1 MTDSSHNALARA
13 SSSYLRSAM
22 HQPIQWHEFGEEA
35 FAAARAANKP
45 MLLDIGAVWCHW
57 CHVMDRESYDDAE
70 VAAIVN
76 EHYIAVKVDRDERPD
91 IDSRYQAAV
100 GALTGQGGWP
110 LTAFLTPDGKPF
122 YGGTYF
128 PPADAYGRPSFK
140 RVLLSIAQA
149 YRDKH
154 GDVLEQAQ
162 MVESAIARAES
173 SSAGGGKVAATVIDA
188 ILESARKMFDEVNGG
203 FGSAPKF
210 PHPAALDLV
219 MDQYACGSGALPRL
233 DGAEPRHHTGSDQ
246 LRTIFAHTLEKM
258 ARGGVYDQLA
268 GGFHRYSVDERWIVP
283 HFEKMSYDNSELLKN
298 YVHAYQAT
306 GNEFFAGV
314 ARDII
319 RWMDEWLSDHAH
331 GGFYASQDADYSMDD
346 DGDYFTWTL
355 AEAKA
360 VLTEDEAAVAT
371 LFYDIQEAG
380 DMHHNPAKNVLH
392 IATSVEEI
400 ARRLNIPVERAAGL
414 LAAAR
419 EKMYAARLL
428 RPTPYVDK
436 TVYAGWNAM
445 SVSAYLE
452 AAKVL
457 DLAEARHFALRA
469 LDRLLSEGW
478 DAEHGMRRVIAY
490 SETLSGAF
498 PDARAERREISGVL
512 DDYAF
517 AVIACLDAYE
527 ATADLSYFR
536 FARSIGDAMV
546 AGFFD
551 PEAGGFFDT
560 RAAAGEE
567 TALGILGTRRK
578 PFQDSPTPAGNSAA
592 AIALLRLHGYAHSA
606 SDHDSAH
613 RAAPYRDKAGQTLEV
628 HAGVAGQH
636 GIFAATYGLAVVR
649 FIQPHTQV
657 VVVGRDAAAAEL
669 YRAAVRQFS
678 LSTAVLRLDA
688 DKAVAQNL
696 PPLLAETIPNLPA
709 LGDGRSSDGRSFA
722 VVCSGFTCQPPV
734 FDAVELARVLAARAR
749 PAA

>member
-1 MTDSSHNALARA
+1 MTTGPLNSLARA

-45 MLLDIGAVWCHW
+45 VLLDIGAVWCHW

-91 IDSRYQAAV
+91 IDSRYQVAV
-100 GALTGQGGWP
+100 ASLTGQGGWP
-110 LTAFLTPDGKPF
+110 LTAVLTPDGKPF

-128 PPADAYGRPSFK
+128 PPADGYGRPSFK

-149 YRDKH
+149 FREKH
-154 GDVLEQAQ
+154 GEVLEQAR
-162 MVESAIARAES
+162 MVESAIARAEVFS
-173 SSAGGGKVAATVIDA
+173 GGSEKVSATVIDA
-188 ILESARKMFDEVNGG
+188 IIESARKIFDEVNGG
-203 FGSAPKF
+203 FGNAPKF
-210 PHPAALDLV
+210 PHPAVLDLV
-219 MDQYACGSGALPRL
+219 MDQYVRTRDRG
-233 DGAEPRHHTGSDQ
+233 TGDAD
-246 LRTIFAHTLEKM
+246 LRGIFVHTLEKM

-283 HFEKMSYDNSELLKN
+283 HFEKMCYDNSELLKN

-306 GNEFFAGV
+306 GDEFFAGV

-319 RWMDEWLSDHAH
+319 RWMDEWLSDRAR
-331 GGFYASQDADYSMDD
+331 GGFYASQDADCSMDD

-355 AEAKA
+355 AETKSA
-360 VLTEDEAAVAT
+360 LTEDEAVVAA
-371 LFYDIQEAG
+371 LYYDIQEAG

-392 IATSVEEI
+392 IRGSVEEV
-400 ARRLNIPVERAAGL
+400 ARRLNIPEERAGAL
-414 LAAAR
+414 LAVAQK
-419 EKMYAARLL
+419 KMYAARLL

-436 TVYAGWNAM
+436 TVYSGWNAM
-445 SVSAYLE
+445 CVSAYLE
-452 AAKVL
+452 AARVL
-457 DLAEARHFALRA
+457 DLAPARHFALRS

-478 DAEHGMRRVIAY
+478 NAARGMRHVIAY
-490 SETLSGAF
+490 SETLS
-498 PDARAERREISGVL
+498 DARADRREISGVL

-536 FARSIGDAMV
+536 FARSIADAMV

-551 PEAGGFFDT
+551 PVDGGFFDT
-560 RAAAGEE
+560 RAAASGESE
-567 TALGILGTRRK
+567 ALGILGTRRK

-592 AIALLRLHGYAHSA
+592 AIALLRLHGYS
-606 SDHDSAH
+606 SDVT
-613 RAAPYRDKAGQTLEV
+613 YRDKAEQTLE
-628 HAGVAGQH
+628 AYAAVAGQH
-636 GIFAATYGLAVVR
+636 GIFAATYGLAVAHLL
-649 FIQPHTQV
+649 QPHIQV
-657 VVVGRDAAAAEL
+657 VVVGQDEAAAGL
-669 YRAAVRQFS
+669 YRAAMRPLG

-688 DKAVAQNL
+688 DKVVAQNL
-696 PPLLAETIPNLPA
+696 PPALAETIPNLPA
-709 LGDGRSSDGRSFA
+709 LAEGRSFA
-722 VVCSGFTCQPPV
+722 VVCSGFACQPPI
-734 FDAVELARVLAARAR
+734 FEEKELARALGSRAR

>member
-1 MTDSSHNALARA
+1 MTTGPLNALARA

-45 MLLDIGAVWCHW
+45 VLLDIGAVWCHW

-91 IDSRYQAAV
+91 IDSRYQVAV
-100 GALTGQGGWP
+100 ASLTGQGGWP

-128 PPADAYGRPSFK
+128 PPTDGYGRPSFK

-149 YRDKH
+149 YREKH
-154 GDVLEQAQ
+154 GEVLEQAQ

-173 SSAGGGKVAATVIDA
+173 FSGSEKVSATVIDA

-210 PHPAALDLV
+210 PHPAVLDLV
-219 MDQYACGSGALPRL
+219 MEQYVRTRNRG
-233 DGAEPRHHTGSDQ
+233 TGDEE
-246 LRTIFAHTLEKM
+246 LRTIFVHTLEKM

-283 HFEKMSYDNSELLKN
+283 HFEKMCYDNSELLKN

-306 GNEFFAGV
+306 GDEFFAGV

-319 RWMDEWLSDHAH
+319 RWMEEWLSDRAH

-355 AEAKA
+355 AETKA
-360 VLTEDEAAVAT
+360 ALAEHEAAVAT
-371 LFYDIQEAG
+371 LYYDIEEAG

-392 IATSVEEI
+392 IQNSVEQI
-400 ARRLNIPVERAAGL
+400 ARRLNIPEARAGAL
-414 LAAAR
+414 LTAAQN
-419 EKMYAARLL
+419 KMYAARLL

-445 SVSAYLE
+445 CVSAYLK

-457 DLAEARHFALRA
+457 DLAPAHHFALRS

-478 DAEHGMRRVIAY
+478 NAERGMRHVIAY
-490 SETLSGAF
+490 SETLSGLSSN
-498 PDARAERREISGVL
+498 PRAERREISGVL

-536 FARSIGDAMV
+536 FARAIADAMV
-546 AGFFD
+546 AGFYD
-551 PEAGGFFDT
+551 PRDGGFFDT
-560 RAAAGEE
+560 REAASNKQN
-567 TALGILGTRRK
+567 ALGILGTRRK

-592 AIALLRLHGYAHSA
+592 AIALLRLHGYANDES
-606 SDHDSAH
+606 
-613 RAAPYRDKAGQTLEV
+613 YRDKAEQTLELY
-628 HAGVAGQH
+628 AGIAAQH
-636 GIFAATYGLAVVR
+636 GIFAATYGLAVAR
-649 FIQPHTQV
+649 FFQPHTQV
-657 VVVGRDAAAAEL
+657 VVVGNDEAATAL
-669 YRAAVRQFS
+669 YRAATRP
-678 LSTAVLRLDA
+678 LGLNTAVLRLDA
-688 DKAVAQNL
+688 GKVVAQNL
-696 PPLLAETIPNLPA
+696 PPALAETIPNLPA
-709 LGDGRSSDGRSFA
+709 LTERRSFA
-722 VVCSGFTCQPPV
+722 VVCSGFACQPPI
-734 FDAVELARVLAARAR
+734 FDEEELARALGSRAR